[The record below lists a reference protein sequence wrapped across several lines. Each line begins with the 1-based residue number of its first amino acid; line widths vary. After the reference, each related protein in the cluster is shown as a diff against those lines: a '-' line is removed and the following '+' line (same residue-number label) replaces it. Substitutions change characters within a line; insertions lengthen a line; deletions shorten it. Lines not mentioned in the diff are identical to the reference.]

1 MYFPICFKYFFFLIT
16 RGNCLKT
23 DEQGK
28 QDCYGS
34 GLEAK
39 ALSVSSLWGTKP
51 LGLSAKQR
59 FKFQESAP
67 SEAGAGPKQRGIL
80 HVNVLQI
87 FQEIK

>member
-1 MYFPICFKYFFFLIT
+1 M
-16 RGNCLKT
+16 N
-23 DEQGK
+23 EGK

-34 GLEAK
+34 GLEATQQ
-39 ALSVSSLWGTKP
+39 LWAHLGTKP

-87 FQEIK
+87 FQEIKWSLTFID